1 MGWLTIT
8 GSCSSVRQPDMVR
21 RRWSP
26 SGAPPAQVRSSGSA
40 WTRRTVTAAMLA
52 SDLVLYLTPLTFGG
66 YSFELKKALDHSI
79 CLVSPFFTRIGGEVH
94 HLARY
99 NRYPAILGVGV
110 NATQQDAQEAIFA
123 RLIER
128 NAINLHAPA
137 HGAVAVRRADAVA
150 PIATALEGA
159 LARMEIRQEV
169 TV

>member
-1 MGWLTIT
+1 M
-8 GSCSSVRQPDMVR
+8 
-21 RRWSP
+21 
-26 SGAPPAQVRSSGSA
+26 
-40 WTRRTVTAAMLA
+40 TAAMLA

-110 NATQQDAQEAIFA
+110 NATHQDAQEAIFA

-137 HGAVAVRRADAVA
+137 HGAVAVRLPTLWRRLPQRWKAHWRAS
-150 PIATALEGA
+150 
-159 LARMEIRQEV
+159 
-169 TV
+169 